1 MLPEGAAHL
10 HALRCP
16 PTSPG
21 LTSLHMLM
29 PRRRCGRS
37 VAATTGVVRIGHG
50 HEWNFPAGRG
60 RRSAAR
66 RDRKRVRL
74 YALRSP
80 DCGFRRE
87 RQRSE
92 SRQKEAQVVRFVGE
106 GHAADVVRVLAHA
119 DNGLGGDLHVRSR
132 IHTRRGIVRRTNSSR
147 GWRFSPLTGSR
158 PAETTPRWR
167 EGFAPV
173 VELGWPRSEVRA
185 HRSGKIPHRR
195 FDCRF
200 GHASVTDHEST
211 VVRRHDS
218 KRREGSD
225 PDAGTSGVFS
235 DRAVINPRGAVTC
248 GLIDL

>member
-1 MLPEGAAHL
+1 MTTFAVLRLTTNTTASTPMLPEGAAHL

-87 RQRSE
+87 RQRSG

-106 GHAADVVRVLAHA
+106 GQAADLVRVLAHA
-119 DNGLGGDLHVRSR
+119 DHRLRRDLHVGLRV
-132 IHTRRGIVRRTNSSR
+132 HTPWDRQAHQFQPWMAILAADGI
-147 GWRFSPLTGSR
+147 
-158 PAETTPRWR
+158 A
-167 EGFAPV
+167 
-173 VELGWPRSEVRA
+173 
-185 HRSGKIPHRR
+185 
-195 FDCRF
+195 
-200 GHASVTDHEST
+200 
-211 VVRRHDS
+211 
-218 KRREGSD
+218 
-225 PDAGTSGVFS
+225 TS
-235 DRAVINPRGAVTC
+235 
-248 GLIDL
+248 